1 MYREL
6 DWTKFKKIL
15 IDTAQSSVM
24 ILAVIA
30 SAIVFG
36 YVMTTSQVASAL
48 TNTVGQAHVS
58 PWVLFLSINL
68 LLIFLGCFMETIAI
82 IVVTT
87 PILIPVVQSY
97 HWNLIWFG
105 VIVVINM
112 EMALIH
118 PPVGLNLFV
127 VQSVAPDVPLRRIV
141 LGTFPYVFIM
151 AGVLAVIAVFP
162 GLTSLLGGPN

>member
-1 MYREL
+1 
-6 DWTKFKKIL
+6 
-15 IDTAQSSVM
+15 M
-24 ILAVIA
+24 ILAVIS

-36 YVMTTSQVASAL
+36 YVMTTSQVAASL
-48 TNTVGQAHVS
+48 TQTVAGAHVE
-58 PWVLFLSINL
+58 PWVLFVSINV

-82 IVVTT
+82 IVVTM
-87 PILIPVVQSY
+87 PVLVPVVEAY

-105 VIVVINM
+105 VVVVINM

-141 LGTFPYVFIM
+141 LGTLPYVFIM
-151 AGVLAVIAVFP
+151 MGVLALIGIFP
-162 GLTSLLGGPN
+162 SLSTMLLGAN